1 MLHATLELARRIDR
15 AEIDFC
21 AIAAGAG
28 TPDGVAS
35 LEVAGGR
42 ALCSFEGSPLNKMLG
57 LGLGTPVED
66 ADLDAI
72 EAFYDERGIPV
83 QIELCP
89 LAAPGVSSRLTKR
102 GYQLQG
108 FENQLVRTLDTE
120 TGSVLEPGLRVSRI
134 TPEQDDLWLRVV
146 ATGFAAADGSGAA
159 SPPPPPDLV
168 DRIRNVM
175 AGFVHPDFERLLVW
189 ADEEPAGAACTYVID
204 GVLGITGTSTLPAFR
219 RRGVQQTVVAH
230 ALHGVSGR
238 AELAMATV
246 EPGSISQ
253 RNFERFGFQVVYTRA
268 IFVLD

>member
-21 AIAAGAG
+21 AAAGGAG
-28 TPDGVAS
+28 RPDGVAS
-35 LEVAGGR
+35 LEIAGGR
-42 ALCSFEGSPLNKMLG
+42 ALCSFEGSPLNKTLA

-72 EAFYDERGIPV
+72 ETFYDERGIPV

-89 LAAPGVSSRLTKR
+89 LAVPGLAARLTKR

-108 FENQLVRTLDTE
+108 FENQLVRRSGAQPALAR
-120 TGSVLEPGLRVSRI
+120 GLRVTAA
-134 TPEQDDLWLRVV
+134 TPDLEDLWLTVV
-146 ATGFAAADGSGAA
+146 ATGFVAADGSGAA
-159 SPPPPPDLV
+159 APPPSPDLV
-168 DRIRNVM
+168 ERLRRVM
-175 AGFVHPDFERLLVW
+175 TAFAHPDFERLLVW
-189 ADEEPAGAACTYVID
+189 VGDEPAGAAAAYISD
-204 GVLGITGTSTLPAFR
+204 GVLGVTGTSTLPAFR
-219 RRGVQQTVVAH
+219 RRGVQTAAVCHVLNGA
-230 ALHGVSGR
+230 VGR

-253 RNFERFGFQVVYTRA
+253 RNFERAGFQVVYTRA